1 MQRDKE
7 PNWLHRLHPG
17 LFGMSLGLLSL
28 SFTWSKYSH
37 ITSISTFWIERF
49 FLGLGLLI
57 LCFLATLW
65 SIKAIFYPK
74 AIKEKFLNPV
84 LGPMMAYFPISTMLA
99 IALLFPRF
107 PEYATF
113 AYTLTAIALII
124 QVTIAWRVVYLLS
137 MGNMPS
143 DQVTPALYLPIVP
156 GGLVGGAA
164 LTAIGL
170 PGFGYLVWGMGL
182 GGWALLEMRILHR
195 LFAGPL
201 PPQYRATIGIEMGP
215 AAVSTITAVSI
226 WPNIPV
232 DAVLVGLGIASG
244 PIFAVLTRWRS
255 WTAVPFSFG
264 FWSFAFPA
272 AATTSCIIEA
282 VIRGGWPNVAATIA
296 ITLTTAL
303 VFYLLLRTFVLLIK
317 RQLY

>member
-1 MQRDKE
+1 MPRNFE
-7 PNWLHRLHPG
+7 SNWLRRLHPG

-28 SFTWSKYSH
+28 SFAWNKYSKVSEGLTQ
-37 ITSISTFWIERF
+37 IMEFF
-49 FLGLGLLI
+49 FLGLGLVI
-57 LCFLATLW
+57 LCLLVVLW
-65 SIKAIFYPK
+65 GIKAFLYPD

-84 LGPMMAYFPISTMLA
+84 LGPMMAYLPIST
-99 IALLFPRF
+99 LL
-107 PEYATF
+107 
-113 AYTLTAIALII
+113 AIALII
-124 QVTIAWRVVYLLS
+124 PTHPEYAVFGYSMTLIALSMLVVIAWRVVHLLS
-137 MGNMPS
+137 MGNMPT

-164 LTAIGL
+164 LNAIGFS
-170 PGFGYLVWGMGL
+170 GFGYLVWGMGL

-201 PPQYRATIGIEMGP
+201 PPQYRPTIGIEMGP
-215 AAVSTITAVSI
+215 AAVSTITAISI
-226 WPNIPV
+226 WPNLPV
-232 DAVLVGLGIASG
+232 DVILVGLGIASG

-272 AATTSCIIEA
+272 AATASCVIEA
-282 VIRGGWPNVAATIA
+282 VIRGGWPHQAATIA
-296 ITLTTAL
+296 ITFATAIVL
-303 VFYLLLRTFVLLIK
+303 FLLIRTSILLIK

>member
-1 MQRDKE
+1 
-7 PNWLHRLHPG
+7 
-17 LFGMSLGLLSL
+17 
-28 SFTWSKYSH
+28 
-37 ITSISTFWIERF
+37 
-49 FLGLGLLI
+49 
-57 LCFLATLW
+57 
-65 SIKAIFYPK
+65 
-74 AIKEKFLNPV
+74 
-84 LGPMMAYFPISTMLA
+84 
-99 IALLFPRF
+99 
-107 PEYATF
+107 
-113 AYTLTAIALII
+113 
-124 QVTIAWRVVYLLS
+124 
-137 MGNMPS
+137 
-143 DQVTPALYLPIVP
+143 
-156 GGLVGGAA
+156 
-164 LTAIGL
+164 
-170 PGFGYLVWGMGL
+170 
-182 GGWALLEMRILHR
+182 
-195 LFAGPL
+195 
-201 PPQYRATIGIEMGP
+201 MGP